1 MNAQTKI
8 VAASSSADE
17 VPLRYRLCVADYLL
31 LDEQG
36 SFEGKETE
44 LVDGEVH
51 LMSPE
56 WRPHYR
62 IKSELVHRLNDAVR
76 IAGLPFFVGTEG
88 SIALSDYDMPRP
100 DISLT
105 SDPDGEG
112 AIPAASV
119 PLAVEVSSTT
129 LASDL
134 GSKADRYAAG
144 GLAEYWVVDV
154 GGRLINRFSSPS
166 ANGYEKKDEI
176 AFGDPL
182 ASATI
187 AGLAIQT
194 TGL

>member
-8 VAASSSADE
+8 VAAISSADE
-17 VPLRYRLCVADYLL
+17 VPIRYRLCVADYLL
-31 LDEQG
+31 LHEQG

-44 LVDGEVH
+44 LVDGEVY

-76 IAGLPFFVGTEG
+76 KAGLPFFVGTEG
-88 SIALSDYDMPRP
+88 SVALSDNDMPRP

-105 SDPDGEG
+105 SEPEGEG
-112 AIPAASV
+112 AIPVASV
-119 PLAVEVSSTT
+119 PLAVEVSSTS

-134 GSKADRYAAG
+134 GAKADRYAAG

-154 GGRLINRFSSPS
+154 SGRVVNRFSSPS
-166 ANGYEKKDEI
+166 RGGYEKHDEI
-176 AFGDPL
+176 AFGEPL
-182 ASATI
+182 ASTTI
-187 AGLAIQT
+187 AGLTIQT
-194 TGL
+194 TKL